1 MRFEVLVEL
10 KPEVLDTQGRAV
22 QETLNRLGHQLKGV
36 RLSKRYLLD
45 FGEGVADPESEA
57 RRIASEV
64 LANPVAET
72 FHLRRL

>member
-22 QETLNRLGHQLKGV
+22 EETLSRLGHKLKGV
-36 RLSKRYLLD
+36 RLSKRYLLE
-45 FGEGVADPESEA
+45 FGADTADPEGEA